1 MLAYCVVSMGHRTR
15 VCMAVCMQQYGGLF
29 EALQLISC
37 DLGTSLQS
45 SRPCFLI
52 SLIAGVPKSRRGEI
66 WQFLALQYRLRHRLP
81 NKQQP
86 PDISYKE
93 LLKQLTAQ
101 QHAILVDLGMSAV
114 LILIYES
121 KQQVLSLSFFFF
133 LILFLV
139 LIKIICQSAKL
150 LTLFFPEG
158 ISALCLVGD
167 PLNACMWSE
176 VFILDF
182 VL

>member
-1 MLAYCVVSMGHRTR
+1 MLAHCVVVAWHTGHVYVWLCVCGSM
-15 VCMAVCMQQYGGLF
+15 A
-29 EALQLISC
+29 ALQLISC
-37 DLGTSLQS
+37 DLATSFQS

-114 LILIYES
+114 LILIYKS
-121 KQQVLSLSFFFF
+121 KQQVLLLSFFFF
-133 LILFLV
+133 FNLV
-139 LIKIICQSAKL
+139 FGVDKDDL
-150 LTLFFPEG
+150 LVCRV
-158 ISALCLVGD
+158 A
-167 PLNACMWSE
+167 
-176 VFILDF
+176 DF
-182 VL
+182 VLSCGHISLMSG

>member
-1 MLAYCVVSMGHRTR
+1 MLAHCVVVAWHTGHVYVWLCVCGSM
-15 VCMAVCMQQYGGLF
+15 A
-29 EALQLISC
+29 ALQLISC
-37 DLGTSLQS
+37 DLATSFQS

-101 QHAILVDLGMSAV
+101 QHAILV
-114 LILIYES
+114 ES
-121 KQQVLSLSFFFF
+121 KQQVLLLSFFFF
-133 LILFLV
+133 FNLV
-139 LIKIICQSAKL
+139 FGVDKDDL
-150 LTLFFPEG
+150 LVCRV
-158 ISALCLVGD
+158 A
-167 PLNACMWSE
+167 
-176 VFILDF
+176 DF
-182 VL
+182 VLSCGHISLMSG